1 MDALSALGL
10 NLPGLIAQI
19 INFALLI
26 TILYI
31 LLYKPVVR
39 MLDQRSKAIQDSLSA
54 ADKVKEEA
62 AKGEEEVKKR
72 IDQAALEGRN
82 MVAQAT
88 QVADRLR
95 EEARNQARQ
104 DAEAILVRARAEIER
119 ERDDAIEELRRQFAD
134 LTITAAERVIK
145 TSLNKDQHQR
155 LIQEVLEQSP
165 QLRKN

>member
-1 MDALSALGL
+1 MSALGL